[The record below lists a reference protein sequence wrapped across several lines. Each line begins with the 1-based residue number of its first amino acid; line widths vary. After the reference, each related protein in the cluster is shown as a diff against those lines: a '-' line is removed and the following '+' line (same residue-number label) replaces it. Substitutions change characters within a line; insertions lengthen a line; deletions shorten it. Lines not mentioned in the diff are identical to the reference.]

1 MQKAKSKT
9 KTTSK
14 RTGLKTSAAAK
25 TKPSGKKTL
34 ATRNKR
40 TSVGNAKAR
49 SQRSVKNAER
59 RSTGPVSVG
68 SSKKQNTIWEKPRS
82 QRIHPGRARKNQGVK
97 STARAA
103 SSKRTPARTR
113 KTAK

>member
-1 MQKAKSKT
+1 MQKAKS

-14 RTGLKTSAAAK
+14 RTGLKKSGAAK
-25 TKPSGKKTL
+25 TKPSGKKAL

-49 SQRSVKNAER
+49 SQRSVKSAER
-59 RSTGPVSVG
+59 RSTGPASVG
-68 SSKKQNTIWEKPRS
+68 ARKKQNTMWEKPRS

-97 STARAA
+97 STRPGT
-103 SSKRTPARTR
+103 KRTQARGR